1 MKRFWC
7 FTIILIGIVCSGR
20 AQQKLTD
27 AQRNEQI
34 QFIRQDTLP
43 VTIEALPSTVN
54 TPFSEYAGFLSNDST
69 FYFTSMRADVEE
81 DNDHF
86 FETSWYCYLYKS
98 NYSSD
103 NHYINTEALP
113 NTINTPNTF
122 NTNFCFNKKQDML
135 IYSRC
140 KRGDEGD
147 LQCSLWQATLGKQGW
162 EKPKKL
168 PSNINEVGSSNMQPF
183 LVDYGQYQVLY
194 FVSNRKKGVG
204 GYDLWYSIV
213 KDGKYGSPI
222 NLGTTINTEGNEVT
236 PFYDTVSQTL
246 YFSSDEHLGIGD
258 YDIFYS
264 QGALSQ
270 WGEVCNMGVPYN
282 SEYNDYY
289 FTLNQDGVSGY
300 LSSNR
305 PHDDMSE
312 SDTCCNDL
320 FHFQHIPKAH
330 TATTANAPVVTIA
343 EKIQSLLPITLY
355 FENDQPDARSTADST
370 TTSYKTLC
378 EQYLR
383 VHNLYTKESG
393 IGITDSILS
402 TQDEMAQFMRDSV
415 ASGFEK
421 LSTLR
426 KLLIEAVANNEN
438 ITLTI
443 SGFASPL
450 HHSDYNKHLSRRR
463 IVSLLNYLYQ
473 ADNHILEPYLR
484 GERDGIQLRLKA
496 EGAIEHGFSS
506 DNKRETV
513 YGIQAAKDRKI
524 VISYGE

>member
-1 MKRFWC
+1 MAG
-7 FTIILIGIVCSGR
+7 LICQGR

-43 VTIEALPSTVN
+43 VILEALPSSVN
-54 TPFSEYAGFLSNDST
+54 TPFSEYAGRLVNDST

-98 NYSSD
+98 TYSPSNNYFS
-103 NHYINTEALP
+103 TEALP
-113 NTINTPNTF
+113 SIINTPNTF
-122 NTNFCFNKKQDML
+122 NTNFFFSNQQDML
-135 IYSRC
+135 LYTRC

-147 LQCSLWQATLGKQGW
+147 LQCALWQSKLGKQGW
-162 EKPKKL
+162 EKPRKL
-168 PSNINEVGSSNMQPF
+168 PNTINENGSSNMQPF

-213 KDGKYGSPI
+213 KDGKYESPI

-320 FHFQHIPKAH
+320 FHFQHIPKMP
-330 TATTANAPVVTIA
+330 NDTIMKEQPSVA
-343 EKIQSLLPITLY
+343 EKIQALLPITLY
-355 FENDQPDARSTADST
+355 FENDQPDARSTSDT
-370 TTSYKTLC
+370 TDTDYYTLC

-383 VHNLYTKESG
+383 VHNLYIQESG
-393 IGITDSILS
+393 QGLMDSILS
-402 TQDEMAQFMRDSV
+402 TKDEMAQFMRDSV

-421 LSTLR
+421 LIILS
-426 KLLIEAVANNEN
+426 KLLSEATLQNEN
-438 ITLTI
+438 IVLTI

-450 HHSDYNKHLSRRR
+450 HNSDYNKHLSNRR

-473 ADNHILEPYLR
+473 TDNHSLAPYIR

>member
-1 MKRFWC
+1 MAG
-7 FTIILIGIVCSGR
+7 LICQGR

-43 VTIEALPSTVN
+43 VILEALPSSVN
-54 TPFSEYAGFLSNDST
+54 TPFSEYAGRLVNDST

-98 NYSSD
+98 TYSPSNNYFS
-103 NHYINTEALP
+103 TEALP
-113 NTINTPNTF
+113 SIINTPNTF
-122 NTNFCFNKKQDML
+122 NTNFFFSNQQDML
-135 IYSRC
+135 LYTRC

-147 LQCSLWQATLGKQGW
+147 LQCALWQSKLGKQGW
-162 EKPKKL
+162 EKPRKL
-168 PSNINEVGSSNMQPF
+168 PNTINENGSSNMQPF

-213 KDGKYGSPI
+213 KDGKYESPI

-320 FHFQHIPKAH
+320 FHFQHIPKMP
-330 TATTANAPVVTIA
+330 NDTIMKEQPSVA
-343 EKIQSLLPITLY
+343 EKIQALLPITLY
-355 FENDQPDARSTADST
+355 FENDQPDARSTSDT
-370 TTSYKTLC
+370 TDTDYYTLC
-378 EQYLR
+378 EQYLL
-383 VHNLYTKESG
+383 VHNLYIQESG
-393 IGITDSILS
+393 QGLMDSILS
-402 TQDEMAQFMRDSV
+402 TKDEMAQFMRDSV

-421 LSTLR
+421 LIILS
-426 KLLIEAVANNEN
+426 KLLSEATLQNEN
-438 ITLTI
+438 IVLTI

-450 HHSDYNKHLSRRR
+450 HNSDYNKHLSNRR

-473 ADNHILEPYLR
+473 TDNHSLAPYIR
-484 GERDGIQLRLKA
+484 GEKQGITLHLKA
-496 EGAIEHGFSS
+496 QGAVNHNFSS

-524 VISYGE
+524 VISYEE

>member
-1 MKRFWC
+1 M
-7 FTIILIGIVCSGR
+7 IMAGLICQGR

-43 VTIEALPSTVN
+43 VILEALPSSVN
-54 TPFSEYAGFLSNDST
+54 TPFSEYAGRLVNDST

-98 NYSSD
+98 TYSPSNNYFS
-103 NHYINTEALP
+103 TEALP
-113 NTINTPNTF
+113 SIINTPNTF
-122 NTNFCFNKKQDML
+122 NTNFCFNEKQDIL

-147 LQCSLWQATLGKQGW
+147 LQCALWQSKLGKQGW
-162 EKPKKL
+162 EKPRKL
-168 PSNINEVGSSNMQPF
+168 PNTINENGSSNMQPF

-213 KDGKYGSPI
+213 KDGKYESPI

-320 FHFQHIPKAH
+320 FHFQHIPKMP
-330 TATTANAPVVTIA
+330 NDTIMKEQPA
-343 EKIQSLLPITLY
+343 IVEKIQALLPITLY
-355 FENDQPDARSTADST
+355 FENDQPDARSTSDT
-370 TTSYKTLC
+370 TDTDYYTLC

-383 VHNLYTKESG
+383 VHNLYIQESG
-393 IGITDSILS
+393 QGLMDSILS
-402 TQDEMAQFMRDSV
+402 TKDEMAQFMRDSV

-421 LSTLR
+421 LIILS
-426 KLLIEAVANNEN
+426 KLLSEATLQNEN
-438 ITLTI
+438 IVLTI

-450 HHSDYNKHLSRRR
+450 HNSDYNKHLSNRR
-463 IVSLLNYLYQ
+463 IISLLNYLYQ
-473 ADNHILEPYLR
+473 TDNHSLAPYLR
-484 GERDGIQLRLKA
+484 GEKQGITLHLKA
-496 EGAIEHGFSS
+496 QGAVNHSFST

-524 VISYGE
+524 VITYGE

>member
-1 MKRFWC
+1 MAG
-7 FTIILIGIVCSGR
+7 LICQGR

-43 VTIEALPSTVN
+43 VILEALPSSVN
-54 TPFSEYAGFLSNDST
+54 TPFSEYAGRLVNDST

-98 NYSSD
+98 TYSPSNNYFS
-103 NHYINTEALP
+103 TEALP
-113 NTINTPNTF
+113 SIINTPNTF
-122 NTNFCFNKKQDML
+122 NTNFFFSNQQDML
-135 IYSRC
+135 LYTRC

-147 LQCSLWQATLGKQGW
+147 LQCALWQSKLGKQGW
-162 EKPKKL
+162 EKPRKL
-168 PSNINEVGSSNMQPF
+168 PNTINENGSSNMQPF

-213 KDGKYGSPI
+213 KDGKYESPI

-320 FHFQHIPKAH
+320 FHFQSIPKKQID
-330 TATTANAPVVTIA
+330 TVVTEKPAIV
-343 EKIQSLLPITLY
+343 EKIQALLPITLY
-355 FENDQPDARSTADST
+355 FENDQPDARSTSDT
-370 TTSYKTLC
+370 TDTDYYTLC

-383 VHNLYTKESG
+383 VHNLYIQESG
-393 IGITDSILS
+393 QGLMDSILS
-402 TQDEMAQFMRDSV
+402 TKDEMAQFMRDSV

-421 LSTLR
+421 LIILS
-426 KLLIEAVANNEN
+426 KLLSEATLQNEN
-438 ITLTI
+438 IVLTI

-450 HHSDYNKHLSRRR
+450 HNSDYNKHLSNRR

-473 ADNHILEPYLR
+473 TDNHSLAPYIR
-484 GERDGIQLRLKA
+484 GEKQGITLHLKA
-496 EGAIEHGFSS
+496 QGAVNHNFSS

-524 VISYGE
+524 VISYEE

>member
-183 LVDYGQYQVLY
+183 LLDCDQHQVLY

-204 GYDLWYSIV
+204 GYDIWYSIV
-213 KDGKYGSPI
+213 KDGKYETPI
-222 NLGTTINTEGNEVT
+222 NLGTMINTEGNEVT
-236 PFYDTVSQTL
+236 PFYDNVNQTL

-270 WGEVCNMGVPYN
+270 WGEVSNMGVPYN

-289 FTLNQDGVSGY
+289 FTLNQDGTSGY

-305 PHDDMSE
+305 PHDNMSE

-320 FHFQHIPKAH
+320 FHFQSIPKKQID
-330 TATTANAPVVTIA
+330 TVVTEKPAIV
-343 EKIQSLLPITLY
+343 EKIQALLPITLY
-355 FENDQPDARSTADST
+355 FENDQPDARSTSDT
-370 TTSYKTLC
+370 TDTDYYTLC

-383 VHNLYTKESG
+383 VHNLYIQESG
-393 IGITDSILS
+393 QGLMDSILS
-402 TQDEMAQFMRDSV
+402 TKDEMAQFMRDSV

-421 LSTLR
+421 LIILS
-426 KLLIEAVANNEN
+426 KLLSEATLQNEN
-438 ITLTI
+438 IVLTI

-450 HHSDYNKHLSRRR
+450 HNSDYNKHLSNRR

-473 ADNHILEPYLR
+473 TDNHSLAPYIR
-484 GERDGIQLRLKA
+484 GEKQGITLHLKA
-496 EGAIEHGFSS
+496 QGAVNHNFSS

-524 VISYGE
+524 VITYGE